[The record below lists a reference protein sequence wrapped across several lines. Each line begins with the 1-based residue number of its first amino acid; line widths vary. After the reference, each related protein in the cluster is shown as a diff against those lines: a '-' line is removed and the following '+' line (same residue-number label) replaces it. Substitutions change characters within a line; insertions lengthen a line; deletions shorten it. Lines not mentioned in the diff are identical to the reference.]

1 MKNRSLMYI
10 CKVGILSALAAVL
23 MLLEF
28 PLPFIAPPFY
38 KLDFSELPV
47 LIGSFA
53 LGPLAGVLIELLK
66 NLLNLLFEGTTTAF
80 VGELA
85 NFLMGCAFVLPAAF
99 FYRAKKTR
107 SAALL
112 GMTLGTFS
120 LTVVG
125 TVVNYFVLIPMYSVL
140 YNLPIDAIVGMGQ
153 AINPA
158 ISNLPLLVVLA
169 VAPFNLIKG
178 AVISALT
185 FVLYKRVSPLLKER
199 Y

>member
-10 CKVGILSALAAVL
+10 TKVGILSALATVL
-23 MLLEF
+23 MLFEF

-53 LGPLAGVLIELLK
+53 LGPVAGILIELFK
-66 NLLNLLFEGTTTAF
+66 NLLNLLFEGTATAF
-80 VGELA
+80 VGEFA
-85 NFLMGCAFVLPAAF
+85 NFLMGCAFVLPAAI

-107 SAALL
+107 PAALY
-112 GMTLGTFS
+112 GMICGTLT

-125 TVVNYFVLIPMYSVL
+125 TLINYFLLIPMYSVL

-158 ISNLPLLVVLA
+158 ITNLPLLVVLA
-169 VAPFNLIKG
+169 VAPFNLLKG

-185 FVLYKRVSPLLKER
+185 FVIYKRVSPLLKI
-199 Y
+199 

>member
-1 MKNRSLMYI
+1 MKNRSLVYI
-10 CKVGILSALAAVL
+10 TKVGILAALAAVL
-23 MLLEF
+23 MLFEF

-53 LGPLAGVLIELLK
+53 LGPVAGILIELIK

-107 SAALL
+107 KSALC
-112 GMTLGTFS
+112 GMVVGTLT

-125 TVVNYFVLIPMYSVL
+125 TLINYFILIPMYSVL
-140 YNLPIDAIVGMGQ
+140 YNLPLDAIIGMGQ

-158 ISNLPLLVVLA
+158 ITNLPLLVVLA
-169 VAPFNLIKG
+169 VGPFNLIKG
-178 AVISALT
+178 VLISALT
-185 FVLYKRVSPLLKER
+185 FVLYKRVSPLLKL
-199 Y
+199 